1 MDLAIV
7 HPILLTDDPHTA
19 GKAELCESMARPR
32 FLPVAA
38 ALVYVI
44 FPLWSWLPGSE

>member
-1 MDLAIV
+1 MDSAMV
-7 HPILLTDDPHTA
+7 HPILLTGDPLTTV
-19 GKAELCESMARPR
+19 KAELCESRARPK

-44 FPLWSWLPGSE
+44 FPLRSWLPGSE